1 MSLVIGTNVSS
12 LAAQRSLNES
22 SKLMETAME
31 RLSSGKMINS
41 GADDAA
47 GLAKS
52 MKMDGQ
58 IASLGQAGKNITEG
72 KALVSAIDA
81 SLEEVTDIL
90 VRAKELA
97 VQASS
102 DTVSATDR
110 ARIKNE
116 YSALTAQLDQISSN
130 TRYNGMEVLNGTF
143 TGKQIQVGA
152 KGGETIT
159 VAQTSVKSN
168 ALGGEAITGG
178 ARIVV
183 ATANGSTY
191 STTTGRSTGS
201 TTAAGDTLKITVG
214 GVSTWSGVTNFGG
227 TADMNAGD
235 FATQIN
241 LYTGQHGVSAQAHNY
256 AFLDFTNA
264 IAAAHTIGINGVSMG
279 AVSVGSASSDLDTLV
294 TVINSKSSETNVTAR
309 NTGTDIELFNA
320 SGHDI
325 QVQNLSS
332 NTTITVQN
340 GEHSGARETGT
351 GAVALQA
358 NTSND
363 TGIAYATI
371 KLTGDGD
378 FTITEAGATTQNN
391 ITFKAQG
398 DTVSS
403 NDYLNGA
410 ALDTLANARS
420 AISTIDGALNVV
432 AKMRGDLGA
441 IENRLEHS
449 FDSVLAERT
458 SIEAAQ
464 SAVLDADFAAESA
477 NLAKAQVLQQVGTA
491 MLAQANAQPQLVL
504 QLVQ

>member
-1 MSLVIGTNVSS
+1 VRFKMSLVIGTNVSS

-41 GADDAA
+41 GSDDAA

-102 DTVSATDR
+102 DTVSSTDR

-116 YSALTAQLDQISSN
+116 YSALTSQLDQISAN

-159 VAQTSVKSN
+159 VAQSSVKSN

-183 ATANGSTY
+183 ATATGGTY
-191 STTTGRSTGS
+191 STTTGRASGS
-201 TTAAGDTLKITVG
+201 TTTSGDTLSITVG

-227 TADMNAGD
+227 TADMHAGD
-235 FATQIN
+235 FAAQIN
-241 LYTGQHGVSAQAHNY
+241 LYLGLVVCAGGSSSVKPLVSIVAYGWSALVAFAGQAGFRAGGRMAEVRDMGLLVLVSAYTA
-256 AFLDFTNA
+256 
-264 IAAAHTIGINGVSMG
+264 G
-279 AVSVGSASSDLDTLV
+279 GS
-294 TVINSKSSETNVTAR
+294 E
-309 NTGTDIELFNA
+309 
-320 SGHDI
+320 
-325 QVQNLSS
+325 
-332 NTTITVQN
+332 
-340 GEHSGARETGT
+340 
-351 GAVALQA
+351 
-358 NTSND
+358 
-363 TGIAYATI
+363 
-371 KLTGDGD
+371 
-378 FTITEAGATTQNN
+378 
-391 ITFKAQG
+391 
-398 DTVSS
+398 
-403 NDYLNGA
+403 
-410 ALDTLANARS
+410 
-420 AISTIDGALNVV
+420 
-432 AKMRGDLGA
+432 
-441 IENRLEHS
+441 
-449 FDSVLAERT
+449 
-458 SIEAAQ
+458 
-464 SAVLDADFAAESA
+464 
-477 NLAKAQVLQQVGTA
+477 
-491 MLAQANAQPQLVL
+491 
-504 QLVQ
+504 